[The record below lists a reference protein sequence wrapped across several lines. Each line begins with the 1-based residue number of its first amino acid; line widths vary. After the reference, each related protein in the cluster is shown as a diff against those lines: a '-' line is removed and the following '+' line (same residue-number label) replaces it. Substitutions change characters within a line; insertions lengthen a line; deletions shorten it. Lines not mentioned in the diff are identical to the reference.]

1 MGENSRGL
9 SPIQSREVIV
19 QPLKSL
25 RLNHGFLVALPFAG
39 IQADEL
45 PAFMPKIIVKPQSKS
60 LSIVSSTTLVWS
72 VGVIVVADDWI
83 DRRAQNGEKFLNCF
97 EVPAL
102 TLFGQISSVETE
114 FCILLFHPAD
124 YSFQPGAAIG
134 AEIMGVI
141 DNDESERAPR
151 GSGLGTQGARPK
163 PHGQQRSRAQSLNCA
178 ATIDFKFCAKHWRK
192 II

>member
-1 MGENSRGL
+1 MAFGKSVEMAGKDRLQIEVAKTVEQPIRIKRPVCYIRAQRKMGENSRGL

-102 TLFGQISSVETE
+102 
-114 FCILLFHPAD
+114 
-124 YSFQPGAAIG
+124 
-134 AEIMGVI
+134 
-141 DNDESERAPR
+141 
-151 GSGLGTQGARPK
+151 
-163 PHGQQRSRAQSLNCA
+163 
-178 ATIDFKFCAKHWRK
+178 
-192 II
+192 